1 MANPLWYQKAIF
13 YEVNIQ
19 SFYDS
24 DGDGWGDLKGLTQK
38 LDYFAALGVDCLW
51 LLPFYESPMRDGGY
65 DISDYC
71 KVNPLYGTLDDFKLL
86 LAEAH
91 LRDLKIIIDLVVN
104 HTSDAHPWFQA
115 ARQDRKSPYH
125 EYYVWSDTD
134 QKYQDARIIFLDT
147 EKSNWT
153 WNEGT
158 GEYYWHRFYSHQ
170 PDLNYDNPAVLEEME
185 KILDFWLALGIDGFR
200 VDAVPYLVEREGT
213 NCENLPETHEIL
225 KKMRRFVEEKYP
237 GRVLLCEANQW
248 PKDVVGYLGNGDEFQ
263 MAFNFPL
270 MPRIFMALK
279 QANAAPI
286 QWAMEQL
293 PSIPSNCQWGTFLR
307 NHDELTLEMVTEE
320 ERQYMWAQYSPDPRY
335 RLNLGIRRRLAPL
348 LENDHRRIALAFSLL
363 FSLPGAPFLYYG
375 DEIGMGD
382 DVTLFDRNG
391 LRTPMQWDD
400 SPNAGFTTAVH
411 PYAPVIHSA
420 EFPLSQVNV
429 AVQQSDPSSLWHL
442 LRRMIELRHV
452 HGVLPTPAFEWVK
465 CQEPGIAAFLRS
477 DDSEVLLAVHNLNA
491 KSVTITLTP
500 GTRTA
505 EGWVDLFS
513 GERFEAGDHA
523 LKLTLQP
530 YQYLWLK
537 AESGQAAR
545 TTEANKNRG

>member
-1 MANPLWYQKAIF
+1 MADPLWYQKAIF

-24 DGDGWGDLKGLTQK
+24 NGDGWGDLKGLTQK

-91 LRDLKIIIDLVVN
+91 LRDLKIVLDLVVN
-104 HTSDAHPWFQA
+104 HTSDAHPWFKA

-134 QKYQDARIIFLDT
+134 QKYQDARIIFLDS

-153 WNEGT
+153 WNEAT

-185 KILDFWLALGIDGFR
+185 RILDFWLALGIDGFR

-248 PKDVVGYLGNGDEFQ
+248 PKDVVGYLSNGDEFQ

-279 QANAAPI
+279 QADAAPI

-293 PSIPSNCQWGTFLR
+293 PPIPSTCQWGTFLR

-320 ERQYMWAQYSPDPRY
+320 ERQYMWAQYAPDPRY

-348 LENDHRRIALAFSLL
+348 LENDRRRIELAFSLL

-382 DVTLFDRNG
+382 DVTQFDRNG

-400 SPNAGFTTAVH
+400 SPNAGFTTAIH
-411 PYAPVIHSA
+411 PYSPVIHST
-420 EFPLSQVNV
+420 EFPLSRVNV

-442 LRRMIELRHV
+442 IRRMIELRHV
-452 HGVLPTPAFEWVK
+452 HTVLHTPAFEWVK

-477 DDSEVLLAVHNLNA
+477 DESEVLLAVHNLNA
-491 KSVTITLTP
+491 SSVTVTLTP
-500 GTRTA
+500 GAGTA

-513 GERFEAGDHA
+513 GERFEAGDHT
-523 LKLTLQP
+523 LKLTLQA

-537 AESGQAAR
+537 AESEQAA
-545 TTEANKNRG
+545 

>member
-1 MANPLWYQKAIF
+1 MADPLWYQKAIF

-24 DGDGWGDLKGLTQK
+24 NGDGWGDLKGLTQK

-104 HTSDAHPWFQA
+104 HTSDAHPWFKA

-134 QKYQDARIIFLDT
+134 QKYQDARIIFLDS

-153 WNEGT
+153 WNEAT

-185 KILDFWLALGIDGFR
+185 RILDFWLALGIDGFR

-279 QANAAPI
+279 QADAAPI

-293 PSIPSNCQWGTFLR
+293 PSIPANCQWGTFLR

-320 ERQYMWAQYSPDPRY
+320 ERQYMWAQYAPDPRY

-348 LENDHRRIALAFSLL
+348 LENDRRRIELAFSLL

-382 DVTLFDRNG
+382 DVTQFDRNG

-400 SPNAGFTTAVH
+400 SPNAGFTTAIH
-411 PYAPVIHSA
+411 PYAPVIHSS
-420 EFPLSQVNV
+420 EFPLSRINV
-429 AVQQSDPSSLWHL
+429 AAQQSDPSSLWHL
-442 LRRMIELRHV
+442 IRRMIELRHV
-452 HGVLPTPAFEWVK
+452 HTVLHTPAFEWVK

-477 DDSEVLLAVHNLNA
+477 DESEVLLAVHNLNA
-491 KSVTITLTP
+491 SSVTVTLTP
-500 GTRTA
+500 GAGTA

-513 GERFEAGDHA
+513 GERVEAGDHT
-523 LKLTLQP
+523 LKLMLQP

-537 AESGQAAR
+537 AI
-545 TTEANKNRG
+545 